1 MDMTYYDMTAAILDS
16 NPRMT
21 PCELAEEN
29 DRLKQ
34 KISSLC
40 KERDQLHDQINRLVK
55 RIDDETAAVNRLEKE
70 NRAKEQYIA
79 EVMGAKRL

>member
-1 MDMTYYDMTAAILDS
+1 MTYYDINSAILDS
-16 NPRMT
+16 NPSMT

-34 KISSLC
+34 KVTALC

-55 RIDDETAAVNRLEKE
+55 RLDDETAAVNRLEKE
-70 NRAKEQYIA
+70 NRAKEKYIA

>member
-1 MDMTYYDMTAAILDS
+1 MTYYDINSAILDS

-34 KISSLC
+34 KVTALC
-40 KERDQLHDQINRLVK
+40 KERDQLHDQIDRLVK
-55 RIDDETAAVNRLEKE
+55 RLDDETAAVNRLENE

-79 EVMGAKRL
+79 KVMGAKRL

>member
-1 MDMTYYDMTAAILDS
+1 MTYYDMTTAILDS

-34 KISSLC
+34 KITALC
-40 KERDQLHDQINRLVK
+40 KERDQLHAQIDRLVK
-55 RIDDETAAVNRLEKE
+55 RLDDETAAVDRLENE
-70 NRAKEQYIA
+70 NRAKEKYIA